1 MKQRFLSF
9 GVPENYCNQII
20 NNIDYAR
27 FIDQIQYH
35 DIFQSVKIFFS
46 EIIPLEKKL
55 NHAKKWLKTMDYLL
69 MSILWVISTIMKFY
83 VK

>member
-55 NHAKKWLKTMDYLL
+55 NQKIKARIIIIKVQIPPLL
-69 MSILWVISTIMKFY
+69 IERKPRYSPTF
-83 VK
+83 